1 MIKFLK
7 KLHESGDWKVILFHS
22 SWAFTLTSGLSYFF
36 GLLRDRIFAHT
47 FGLSRTLDIYN
58 ASFVIPDLLLTVL
71 VGTALSAAFLPIF
84 TKLYDEKKSLGFQY
98 AHQIMSWAIVVLG
111 VIGII
116 TAITL
121 PQFAHRLV
129 PGFDAEALKQ
139 YILLTRIL
147 LFSPFLFAISNIYGR
162 ILMSGKD
169 FLWYGL
175 SPALYNVG
183 IILGVLVL
191 VPRFGL
197 VGLVMGTILGVLFHL
212 SIRLV
217 MVKQPK
223 YNFRHKIDFS
233 FSPEIKETLKLMAPK
248 IVQYLMWSIML
259 LSFTSIASELAE
271 GSVATYNY
279 ARNFQSLPVSMLGIA
294 IAMAMFTSLSHDAG
308 KGNFD
313 KFKRDLKRDR
323 LRSLTYTTLAAIA
336 LAILARPFVSLL
348 LGGGLFG
355 EDDIQLLTTTLQI
368 YCFSIPLES
377 MLHIYHRSFYA
388 LKNTIIPATFH
399 ALAILGMI
407 ILAKI
412 LAPQIGVFAIPVA
425 FTSLLVVHVTI
436 LATVFPFLMRKRE
449 AEFISE

>member
-1 MIKFLK
+1 
-7 KLHESGDWKVILFHS
+7 
-22 SWAFTLTSGLSYFF
+22 
-36 GLLRDRIFAHT
+36 
-47 FGLSRTLDIYN
+47 
-58 ASFVIPDLLLTVL
+58 
-71 VGTALSAAFLPIF
+71 
-84 TKLYDEKKSLGFQY
+84 
-98 AHQIMSWAIVVLG
+98 
-111 VIGII
+111 
-116 TAITL
+116 
-121 PQFAHRLV
+121 
-129 PGFDAEALKQ
+129 
-139 YILLTRIL
+139 
-147 LFSPFLFAISNIYGR
+147 
-162 ILMSGKD
+162 
-169 FLWYGL
+169 
-175 SPALYNVG
+175 
-183 IILGVLVL
+183 
-191 VPRFGL
+191 
-197 VGLVMGTILGVLFHL
+197 
-212 SIRLV
+212 
-217 MVKQPK
+217 
-223 YNFRHKIDFS
+223 
-233 FSPEIKETLKLMAPK
+233 
-248 IVQYLMWSIML
+248 ML
-259 LSFTSIASELAE
+259 LGFTSIASELAE